1 MIIIRASGILLHLS
15 SLPAPYGIGT
25 MGRCAREFVDFLV
38 KAGQSYWQILP
49 VCPTSYGDSPYQS
62 FSTFAGNPYFID
74 LDMLKDEGLLEPSE
88 YVNIDWES
96 VPYKV
101 NYGALYEKRYPL
113 LKIAYKR
120 FMEKED
126 VEYKSFCEEQSFW
139 LDDYSI
145 FMTVKGLN
153 DGVAWIQWPEPLK
166 KREKEAIEAVCAEN
180 KEEIE
185 FWKFLQYYFFKQWKE
200 LRGYANENGVSIIG
214 DLPIY
219 VALDSADVWSNPQMF
234 QLDENLEPTFVAGCP
249 PDGFS
254 ATGQLWGNP
263 LFRWDKMEE
272 DNFAWWIKRIS
283 YACSTYN
290 VLRLD
295 HFRGFESYYAIPYGD
310 EDASGGHWEQGPG
323 IKLFE
328 ALEKS
333 SGRLNIIAEDL
344 GFLTEPVKELL
355 AKSGF
360 PGMKV
365 FELGFDSR
373 DANSIE
379 YLPHNFKNNYVAYV
393 GTHDNDTIQGWFR
406 TASPEDVSYA
416 QEYLSMGSLMHGHWH
431 MMKALWA
438 TVADLTIVQAQD
450 LFGLGSESRMNVPS
464 TLGTN
469 WCWRA
474 VDGCFDEALAMRLKH
489 FMELYDRVGK

>member
-1 MIIIRASGILLHLS
+1 
-15 SLPAPYGIGT
+15 
-25 MGRCAREFVDFLV
+25 MGQSARDFVDFLK
-38 KAGQSYWQILP
+38 KANQLYWQILP

-74 LDMLKDEGLLEPSE
+74 LDMLKDEGLLELSE
-88 YVNIDWES
+88 YKDIDWES
-96 VPYKV
+96 TPDKV
-101 NYGALYEKRYPL
+101 NYGVLYEKRYPL
-113 LKIAYKR
+113 LKIAFKR
-120 FMEKED
+120 FIEKSDKDFEA
-126 VEYKSFCEEQSFW
+126 FCEEQSFW

-145 FMTVKGLN
+145 FMTIKGLN
-153 DGVAWIQWPEPLK
+153 DGVSWIEWPEALK
-166 KREKEAIEAVCAEN
+166 RRETAAIEAIVAEN

-200 LRGYANENGVSIIG
+200 LRAYANENGVSIIG

-219 VALDSADVWSNPQMF
+219 VALDSADVWANPQMF
-234 QLDENLEPTFVAGCP
+234 QLNDKLEPTFVAGCP

-263 LFRWDKMEE
+263 LYRWDVMEQE
-272 DNFAWWIKRIS
+272 QFAWWIKRIS
-283 YACSTYN
+283 YACNTYN
-290 VLRLD
+290 MLRLD

-323 IKLFE
+323 IKLFD
-328 ALEKS
+328 ALEQS
-333 SGRLNIIAEDL
+333 VGRQNIIAEDL

-373 DANSIE
+373 DANSVE

-393 GTHDNDTIQGWFR
+393 GTHDNDTIQGWF
-406 TASPEDVSYA
+406 TSASPEDVRYA
-416 QEYLSMGSLMHGHWH
+416 QEYLSMPSLMQGHWH
-431 MMKALWA
+431 MMKALWS

-450 LFGLGSESRMNVPS
+450 LFGLGSESRMNIPS
-464 TLGTN
+464 TLGRN

-474 VDGCFDEALAMRLKH
+474 VEGSFDDALAMRLKH
-489 FMELYDRVGK
+489 FMELYNRLGK

>member
-1 MIIIRASGILLHLS
+1 MHLS

-25 MGRCAREFVDFLV
+25 MGQCAKDFVDFLK

-74 LDMLKDEGLLEPSE
+74 LDMLKDEGLLEISE
-88 YVNIDWES
+88 YKDIDWES

-113 LKIAYKR
+113 LKMAYNR
-120 FMEKED
+120 FIKKED
-126 VEYKSFCEEQSFW
+126 KDFDTFCEEQSFW
-139 LDDYSI
+139 LNDYSV
-145 FMTVKGLN
+145 FMTIKGLN
-153 DGVAWIQWPEPLK
+153 DGVSWIQWPEALK
-166 KREKEAIEAVCAEN
+166 RREKEAMDAIIAEN
-180 KEEIE
+180 KEEIG

-200 LRGYANENGVSIIG
+200 LRAYANENGVSIIG

-219 VALDSADVWSNPQMF
+219 VALDSADVWANPQMF

-272 DNFAWWIKRIS
+272 DNFSWWIKRIT
-283 YACSTYN
+283 YACNTYN
-290 VLRLD
+290 MLRLD
-295 HFRGFESYYAIPYGD
+295 HFRGFEAYYAIPYGD

-328 ALEKS
+328 ALEQS
-333 SGRLNIIAEDL
+333 AGRQNIIAEDL
-344 GFLTEPVKELL
+344 GFLTEPVKALL

-365 FELGFDSR
+365 LELAFDSR
-373 DANSIE
+373 DENSVE
-379 YLPHNFKNNYVAYV
+379 YLPHNITNNYVAYV
-393 GTHDNDTIQGWFR
+393 GTHDNDTIQGWF
-406 TASPEDVSYA
+406 TSAAPEDVRYA
-416 QEYLSMGSLMHGHWH
+416 QEYLSMPSLMQGHWH
-431 MMKALWA
+431 IMKALWA

-450 LFGLGSESRMNVPS
+450 LFGLGSESRMNIPS

-474 VDGCFDEALAMRLKH
+474 VEGSFDDALAMRLMH
-489 FMELYDRVGK
+489 FMELYKRTGK

>member
-1 MIIIRASGILLHLS
+1 MHLS

-25 MGRCAREFVDFLV
+25 MGQCAKDFVDFLK

-74 LDMLKDEGLLEPSE
+74 LDMLKDEGLLEISE
-88 YVNIDWES
+88 YKDIDWES

-113 LKIAYKR
+113 LKIAYHR
-120 FMEKED
+120 FIKKED
-126 VEYKSFCEEQSFW
+126 KDFDTFCEEQSFW
-139 LDDYSI
+139 LNDYSV
-145 FMTVKGLN
+145 FMTIKGLN
-153 DGVAWIQWPEPLK
+153 DGVSWIQWPEALK
-166 KREKEAIEAVCAEN
+166 RREKEAMDAVIAEN
-180 KEEIE
+180 KEEIG

-200 LRGYANENGVSIIG
+200 LRAYANENGVSIIG

-219 VALDSADVWSNPQMF
+219 VALDSADVWANPQMF

-272 DNFAWWIKRIS
+272 DNFSWWIKRIT
-283 YACSTYN
+283 YACNTYN
-290 VLRLD
+290 MLRLD
-295 HFRGFESYYAIPYGD
+295 HFRGFEAYYAIPYGD

-328 ALEKS
+328 ALEQS
-333 SGRLNIIAEDL
+333 AGRQNIIAEDL

-365 FELGFDSR
+365 LELAFDSR
-373 DANSIE
+373 DENSVE
-379 YLPHNFKNNYVAYV
+379 YLPHNITNNYVAYV
-393 GTHDNDTIQGWFR
+393 GTHDNDTIQGWF
-406 TASPEDVSYA
+406 TSAAPEDVRYA
-416 QEYLSMGSLMHGHWH
+416 QEYLSMPSLMQGHWH
-431 MMKALWA
+431 IMKALWS

-450 LFGLGSESRMNVPS
+450 LFGLGSESRMNIPS
-464 TLGTN
+464 TFGTN

-474 VDGCFDEALAMRLKH
+474 VEGSFDDALAMRLMH
-489 FMELYDRVGK
+489 FMELYKRTGK

>member
-1 MIIIRASGILLHLS
+1 MHLS

-25 MGRCAREFVDFLV
+25 MGQCAKDFVDFLK

-74 LDMLKDEGLLEPSE
+74 LDMLKDEGLLESSE
-88 YVNIDWES
+88 YKDIDWES

-101 NYGALYEKRYPL
+101 NYGALHEKRYPL
-113 LKIAYKR
+113 LKIAYHR
-120 FMEKED
+120 FIEKED
-126 VEYKSFCEEQSFW
+126 KDFDTFCEEQSFW
-139 LDDYSI
+139 LNDYSV
-145 FMTVKGLN
+145 FMTIKGLN
-153 DGVAWIQWPEPLK
+153 DGVSWIQWPEALK
-166 KREKEAIEAVCAEN
+166 RREKEAMDAVIAEN
-180 KEEIE
+180 KEEIG

-200 LRGYANENGVSIIG
+200 LRAYANENGVSIIG

-219 VALDSADVWSNPQMF
+219 VALDSADVWANPQMF

-254 ATGQLWGNP
+254 APGQLWGNP

-272 DNFAWWIKRIS
+272 DNFSWWIKRIT
-283 YACSTYN
+283 YACNTYN
-290 VLRLD
+290 MLRLD
-295 HFRGFESYYAIPYGD
+295 HFRGFEAYYAIPYGD

-328 ALEKS
+328 ALEQS
-333 SGRLNIIAEDL
+333 AGRQNIIAEDL

-365 FELGFDSR
+365 LELAFDSR
-373 DANSIE
+373 DDNSVE
-379 YLPHNFKNNYVAYV
+379 YLPHNITNNYVAYV
-393 GTHDNDTIQGWFR
+393 GTHDNDTIQGWF
-406 TASPEDVSYA
+406 TSAAPEDVRYA
-416 QEYLSMGSLMHGHWH
+416 QEYLSMPSLMQGHWH
-431 MMKALWA
+431 IMKALWA

-450 LFGLGSESRMNVPS
+450 LFGLGSESRMNIPS
-464 TLGTN
+464 TFGTN

-474 VDGCFDEALAMRLKH
+474 VEGSFDDALAMRLMH
-489 FMELYDRVGK
+489 FMELYKRTGK

>member
-1 MIIIRASGILLHLS
+1 MHLS

-25 MGRCAREFVDFLV
+25 MGQCAKDFVDFLK

-74 LDMLKDEGLLEPSE
+74 LDMLKDEGLLEISE
-88 YVNIDWES
+88 YKDIDWES

-101 NYGALYEKRYPL
+101 NYGALHEKRYRL
-113 LKIAYKR
+113 LKIAYHR
-120 FMEKED
+120 FIEKED
-126 VEYKSFCEEQSFW
+126 KDFDTFCEEQSFW
-139 LDDYSI
+139 LNDYSV
-145 FMTVKGLN
+145 FMTIKGLN
-153 DGVAWIQWPEPLK
+153 DGVSWIQWPEALK
-166 KREKEAIEAVCAEN
+166 RREKEAMDAIIAEN
-180 KEEIE
+180 KEEIG

-200 LRGYANENGVSIIG
+200 LRAYANENGVSIIG

-219 VALDSADVWSNPQMF
+219 VALDSADVWANPQMF

-272 DNFAWWIKRIS
+272 DNFSWWIKRIT
-283 YACSTYN
+283 YACNTYN
-290 VLRLD
+290 MLRLD
-295 HFRGFESYYAIPYGD
+295 HFRGFEAYYAIPYGD

-328 ALEKS
+328 ALEQS
-333 SGRLNIIAEDL
+333 AGRQNIIAEDL

-365 FELGFDSR
+365 LELAFDSR
-373 DANSIE
+373 DENSVE
-379 YLPHNFKNNYVAYV
+379 YLPHNITNNYVAYV
-393 GTHDNDTIQGWFR
+393 GTHDNDTIQGWF
-406 TASPEDVSYA
+406 TSAAPEDVRYA
-416 QEYLSMGSLMHGHWH
+416 QEYLSMPSLMQGHWH
-431 MMKALWA
+431 IMKALWA

-450 LFGLGSESRMNVPS
+450 LFGLGSESRMNIPS

-474 VDGCFDEALAMRLKH
+474 VEGSFDDALAMRLMH
-489 FMELYDRVGK
+489 FMELYKRTGK

>member
-1 MIIIRASGILLHLS
+1 MHLS

-25 MGRCAREFVDFLV
+25 MGQCAKDFVDFLK

-74 LDMLKDEGLLEPSE
+74 LDMLKDDGLLELSE
-88 YVNIDWES
+88 YKDIDWES
-96 VPYKV
+96 VPHKV

-113 LKIAYKR
+113 LKIAYER
-120 FMEKED
+120 FAKKGD
-126 VEYKSFCEEQSFW
+126 KAFDAFCEEQSFW
-139 LDDYSI
+139 LNDYSV
-145 FMTVKGLN
+145 FMTIKGLN
-153 DGVAWIQWPEPLK
+153 DGVSWIQWPEALK
-166 KREKEAIEAVCAEN
+166 RREKEAMDAVIANN

-200 LRGYANENGVSIIG
+200 LRAYANENGVSIIG

-219 VALDSADVWSNPQMF
+219 VALDSSDVWANPQMF

-263 LFRWDKMEE
+263 LFRWDKMED
-272 DNFAWWIKRIS
+272 DNFSWWIKRIT

-295 HFRGFESYYAIPYGD
+295 HFRGFEAYYAIPYGD

-328 ALEKS
+328 ALEAS
-333 SGRLNIIAEDL
+333 AGRQNIIAEDL

-365 FELGFDSR
+365 LELAFDSR
-373 DANSIE
+373 DENSVE
-379 YLPHNFKNNYVAYV
+379 YLPHNITSNYVAYV
-393 GTHDNDTIQGWFR
+393 GTHDNDTIQGWFT
-406 TASPEDVSYA
+406 TASPDDVRYA
-416 QEYLSMGSLMHGHWH
+416 QEYLSMPSLMQGHWH
-431 MMKALWA
+431 MMKALWS

-450 LFGLGSESRMNVPS
+450 LFGLGSESRMNIPS
-464 TLGTN
+464 TLGRN

-474 VDGCFDEALAMRLKH
+474 VEGSFDDALAMRLMH
-489 FMELYDRVGK
+489 FMELYKRKGE